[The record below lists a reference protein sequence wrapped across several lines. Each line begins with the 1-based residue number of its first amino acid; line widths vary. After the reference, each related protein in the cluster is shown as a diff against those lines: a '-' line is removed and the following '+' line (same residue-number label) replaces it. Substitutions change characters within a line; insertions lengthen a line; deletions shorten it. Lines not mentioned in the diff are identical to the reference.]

1 MPLVHVLVLVLVPT
15 QRNDL
20 ARCCR
25 RPSRPSRISHGLL
38 WTHVGCAGVGWDENG
53 MGWARYSFLGCTA
66 FSDWEHR
73 MVVVAEGYGLYLPD
87 VRGYWVRQVQAGKV
101 DWEGSDL
108 LLPLFCSYF
117 G

>member
-1 MPLVHVLVLVLVPT
+1 MYMLGKVRYVVPLVHVLVHVPT

-25 RPSRPSRISHGLL
+25 RPSRPGRISHGLL

-53 MGWARYSFLGCTA
+53 MGWARYRYLGCIA

-73 MVVVAEGYGLYLPD
+73 VVVVVAEARGLDWTGLLDILLD
-87 VRGYWVRQVQAGKV
+87 VRGYR
-101 DWEGSDL
+101 
-108 LLPLFCSYF
+108 Y
-117 G
+117 

>member
-1 MPLVHVLVLVLVPT
+1 MTMMNEQSLAFSFRYVPTCRLYLGTNVHTCYYLGKVVYMPLVHVLVLVPT

-53 MGWARYSFLGCTA
+53 MGWDGLDTVPGMYCFLGLGA
-66 FSDWEHR
+66 S
-73 MVVVAEGYGLYLPD
+73 GG
-87 VRGYWVRQVQAGKV
+87 GG
-101 DWEGSDL
+101 G
-108 LLPLFCSYF
+108 
-117 G
+117 